1 MARDPAG
8 MEGQHLLD
16 PRSLQHSSV
25 TSAHEEALNCADLR
39 GKGRTIQAFLYP
51 WGLGSCGEVSF
62 QLRAWI
68 SWEIEMGT
76 SIFQGAEISS
86 CETPLVFHTRAVP
99 EQWGLCVSS

>member
-1 MARDPAG
+1 MSLSVSRSLARDPAG

-25 TSAHEEALNCADLR
+25 TSAHKEALNCADLR
-39 GKGRTIQAFLYP
+39 GKDNPGIPLS
-51 WGLGSCGEVSF
+51 LGAGKLWRVSF

-99 EQWGLCVSS
+99 EQ